1 MRADRLLSLLWILQ
15 SRRKV
20 KAPELARRLG
30 VSTRTV
36 YRDVDALA
44 SAGVPVWSE
53 PGPAG
58 GIGLVEGWQARLPG
72 VSEEEAKALAVAAAG
87 GALAQMGLAAP
98 LRTGLAKL
106 AASLPA
112 VPQVAAEHARERL
125 LVDTSPWFGE
135 AEEAPRLAELREAVW
150 NDRRLR
156 IDYRGSGTFR
166 TVDPYGLVAKI
177 DRWYLVAETAKGM
190 RVFRAS
196 RIVRAEILDQAFERR
211 RGFDLEAF
219 WRRWCREFAERPP
232 RYPVRLAM
240 SPQAESSLCE
250 VSWMWPEPPRD
261 RESPDADRTRVGT
274 VDLQRPE
281 IALATLLPR
290 AHGVEVLEP
299 AELRRRLAEVATRIA
314 GLYP

>member
-44 SAGVPVWSE
+44 SAGVPVWSQ

-72 VSEEEAKALAVAAAG
+72 LSEQEAQALAVAAAG

-125 LVDTSPWFGE
+125 LVDTAPWFGG
-135 AEEAPRLAELREAVW
+135 AEEAPCLARLREAVW
-150 NDRRLR
+150 NDRKLR
-156 IDYRGSGTFR
+156 IEYRSPGAVR

-177 DRWYLVAETAKGM
+177 DRWYLVAGTSKGM
-190 RVFRAS
+190 RVFRAG
-196 RIVRAEILDQAFERR
+196 RVLRAEILDQPFERR
-211 RGFDLEAF
+211 QGFDLEAF
-219 WRRWCREFAERPP
+219 WARWCRDFAARPP
-232 RYPVRLAM
+232 RYPVRLTM
-240 SPQAESSLCE
+240 SPQAESSLRE
-250 VSWMWPEPPRD
+250 ASWLWPDPPRD
-261 RESPDADRTRVGT
+261 REDPDGDRTRVGT

-290 AHGVEVLEP
+290 GDTVEVLEP
-299 AELRRRLAEVATRIA
+299 PELRQEVAARATRIGA
-314 GLYP
+314 LYR

>member
-44 SAGVPVWSE
+44 RAGVPVWSE

-72 VSEEEAKALAVAAAG
+72 LSEEEAEALAVAAGG
-87 GALAQMGLAAP
+87 GALARMGLAAP

-135 AEEAPRLAELREAVW
+135 AEETPHLVELREAVW
-150 NDRRLR
+150 KDRRLHME
-156 IDYRGSGTFR
+156 YRSPGAVR

-177 DRWYLVAETAKGM
+177 DRWYLVADTPKGM
-190 RVFRAS
+190 RVFRAG
-196 RIVRAEILDQAFERR
+196 RVLRAEVLDQPFERR
-211 RGFDLEAF
+211 PGFDLETF
-219 WRRWCREFAERPP
+219 WARWCRDFAARPP

-240 SPQAESSLCE
+240 SPQAESSLRE
-250 VSWMWPEPPRD
+250 VSWLWPDPPRD
-261 RESPDADRTRVGT
+261 REDAEGDRTRVGT
-274 VDLQRPE
+274 VDLQRRE

-290 AHGVEVLEP
+290 GDTVEVLEP
-299 AELRRRLAEVATRIA
+299 GELRQNVAAVAGRIDA
-314 GLYP
+314 LYP